1 MRVAT
6 ARLLPRAKGTLC
18 AFLSAGDHAMKR
30 LLVVLLACVLVQSAQ
45 AQTVKLVT
53 ERTADHPALIL
64 LKGQMK
70 IPSSALRTFIAVSA
84 LQNEQTI
91 VLLNSPGGAIGTAI
105 EIGKIIKQR
114 GFKTA
119 VPDFERCLSACAL
132 IWLAGKERLVGGSA
146 SIGFHSTRPAL
157 TSFETSYRGNAAV
170 EGYLAYALNRPELTA
185 YVNKAS
191 PRSMTWLTIA
201 DAKELKLEVT
211 QFSLANPQWAWA
223 REALERPQLLKVAR

>member
-1 MRVAT
+1 
-6 ARLLPRAKGTLC
+6 
-18 AFLSAGDHAMKR
+18 MKL

-53 ERTADHPALIL
+53 ERTANHPALIL
-64 LKGQMK
+64 LKGQIVK
-70 IPSSALRTFIAVSA
+70 PTNNWPLSRFTQIAAS
-84 LQNEQTI
+84 QNEQTI
-91 VLLNSPGGAIGTAI
+91 VLLDSPGGSVAAAI
-105 EIGKIIKQR
+105 EIGKIIKRR

-185 YVNKAS
+185 YVTKAS

-201 DAKELKLEVT
+201 DAKELKLDVT

>member
-1 MRVAT
+1 
-6 ARLLPRAKGTLC
+6 
-18 AFLSAGDHAMKR
+18 MKC

-64 LKGQMK
+64 LKGQ
-70 IPSSALRTFIAVSA
+70 IVRPTNNGPLSTFIQIAA

-91 VLLNSPGGAIGTAI
+91 VVLDSPGGSIAAAI
-105 EIGKIIKQR
+105 EIGKIMNRQ

-146 SIGFHSTRPAL
+146 SIGFHSTRPTL

-185 YVNKAS
+185 YVTKAS

-201 DAKELKLEVT
+201 DARELKLAIT
-211 QFSLANPQWAWA
+211 QFSMSQPEWAWA
-223 REALERPQLLKVAR
+223 REALGRPLLIKAAR